1 MGKITIWQKF
11 ILFFFISFLVF
22 IGTVF
27 GAAYFLGAPPI
38 TFDEQMV
45 LYDQNDE
52 TIPYHAT
59 ETKVTPLENISP
71 YFLQAIVLVEDKQFY
86 EHHGFQFNRMF
97 KAAWTNL
104 RARSLKEGASTITQQ
119 LAKNLYLSHEK
130 TWTRKI
136 KEAFYTIRLEMFY
149 SKDAILEGYL
159 NTIYFGHGTYG
170 AEGASQY
177 YFDKSAD
184 QLTLAEAAMLAGIPN
199 GPSYYSPVNNP
210 ENAEKRQQY
219 ILKLMKK
226 HGNIQEDDYQNASTE
241 QLDFPSQD
249 NEQEEKFAAHFLDTA

>member
-71 YFLQAIVLVEDKQFY
+71 HLLHAIFLVEEKQFY
-86 EHHGFQFNRMF
+86 EHHGIQFNRKF

-119 LAKNLYLSHEK
+119 LAKNLYLTHEK
-130 TWTRKI
+130 TWARKI

-149 SKDAILEGYL
+149 SKEEILTSYL
-159 NTIYFGHGTYG
+159 HSIYFGHGAYG
-170 AEGASQY
+170 IHDASQ
-177 YFDKSAD
+177 FFFNKNPAD
-184 QLTLAEAAMLAGIPN
+184 LSLAEAVTLAAIPK
-199 GPSYYSPVNNP
+199 GPTYYSPLNN
-210 ENAEKRQQY
+210 ETKAAARKQLILQLLQKENIITEAEFQQANAEELTY
-219 ILKLMKK
+219 YA
-226 HGNIQEDDYQNASTE
+226 E
-241 QLDFPSQD
+241 
-249 NEQEEKFAAHFLDTA
+249 